1 MFFCIRTLDT
11 PKQGVQKPSELAQCP
26 PQDLEELQSVT
37 HPSQAIDDTH
47 IFPEMKF
54 DPETKR

>member
-1 MFFCIRTLDT
+1 MLPGEFVQRT
-11 PKQGVQKPSELAQCP
+11 
-26 PQDLEELQSVT
+26 PQDHDELQTVAYPSVGG
-37 HPSQAIDDTH
+37 SRDDTH